1 MLNGVKIKKIIR
13 YHDDR
18 GFFSEIIKFEE
29 ETFCNVKQTSY
40 TETYPNV
47 IKAFHYH
54 KKQFDVWFAVKGE
67 MRIVLYD
74 LRRNSPSYK
83 QTQEICAGE
92 TNPVLVLI
100 PPGVAHGYQVL
111 GNQKACLFYH
121 TSEKYNPN
129 QPDEYRLAFDDKR
142 IGFDWEVKN
151 R

>member
-47 IKAFHYH
+47 IKASLYH
-54 KKQFDVWFAVKGE
+54 KKQF
-67 MRIVLYD
+67 D